1 MVQGALA
8 AQVEMAPSG
17 VAPTEAGEKPDLTRA
32 VQNSLFP
39 GREAGNVIPFPKL
52 LALHKQPP
60 AAAAGP
66 ASKSRR
72 RGPSAT
78 EGQGNLDFLLPA
90 AARPLLDTTVEAR
103 ICCEAPVAA
112 RLHRALAA
120 GMDWSL
126 VLIGYGLFLMAFRLA
141 GGEFFFSRPN
151 LPVFAGALGLMAF
164 AYGALW
170 AIAGGETAGMRW
182 ARLRLLT
189 FDGFPPE
196 TRQRLARFAG
206 ACLSLCTGLGLLW
219 CLADEERLTWAD
231 HISGTFP
238 TPRALETQVFRQR

>member
-8 AQVEMAPSG
+8 TQVQAAPSG
-17 VAPTEAGEKPDLTRA
+17 VAPTETGEKPDLTRA
-32 VQNSLFP
+32 VQNSLFQE
-39 GREAGNVIPFPKL
+39 REAGNVIPFPKRV
-52 LALHKQPP
+52 APRKQSP
-60 AAAAGP
+60 AVAAGA
-66 ASKSRR
+66 ASNSRR
-72 RGPSAT
+72 RGTSAS
-78 EGQGNLDFLLPA
+78 EGQANLDFLLPA

-126 VLIGYGLFLMAFRLA
+126 VLIGYGLFLMVFRLA
-141 GGEFFFSRPN
+141 GGEFFFTPHS
-151 LPVFAGALGLMAF
+151 LPIFAGALGLMAF

-238 TPRALETQVFRQR
+238 TPRALETQVFRRR